1 MKKKTWR
8 QETKHREFETFW
20 FLTHWKADEMLWI
33 DYRKISIQR
42 FWTKFQIHLFSV
54 FPTQKILIHSL
65 FFLFL
70 FSHLPLFF
78 SLISITENWNWL
90 TARVGSYESSSLT
103 SHDRNLLMVSCGMD
117 RPRTDQF
124 SVNFFAD
131 NIDANRDRWK
141 SFNTKCPF
149 SYIM

>member
-1 MKKKTWR
+1 MKKQNLKKLSIESSR
-8 QETKHREFETFW
+8 HSDFW
-20 FLTHWKADEMLWI
+20 HVGNWDADEMLWI

-54 FPTQKILIHSL
+54 FATQKILIHSL
-65 FFLFL
+65 LFLFL
-70 FSHLPLFF
+70 FSHLLLFI
-78 SLISITENWNWL
+78 SLISITENWHWL
-90 TARVGSYESSSLT
+90 TARVGSYESS

-141 SFNTKCPF
+141 SFNNKFPF
-149 SYIM
+149 PCII